1 MTIGVKRKTT
11 RNHRV
16 FMSDV
21 VIDRTN
27 PTNVLKEVTAVIQP
41 VAASKVS
48 KNPGGRSATWLQWI
62 VIRSLKEVVG

>member
-1 MTIGVKRKTT
+1 MPAWTQYEELAVVRFIKTSESKT
-11 RNHRV
+11 VSNLIERDN
-16 FMSDV
+16 
-21 VIDRTN
+21 
-27 PTNVLKEVTAVIQP
+27 AAIQP